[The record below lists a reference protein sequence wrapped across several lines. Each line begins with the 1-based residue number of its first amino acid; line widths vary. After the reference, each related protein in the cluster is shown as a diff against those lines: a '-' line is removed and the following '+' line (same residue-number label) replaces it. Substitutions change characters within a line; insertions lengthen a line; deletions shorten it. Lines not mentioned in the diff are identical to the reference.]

1 MRHRR
6 LVLLIP
12 ALVLALSGCL
22 DQPEEANDNGPQE
35 QPERPAPTEVLR
47 TPETVPTAPL
57 TVDPPGP
64 TRSPQ

>member
-1 MRHRR
+1 MRLRR
-6 LVLLIP
+6 PLLLLP
-12 ALVLALSGCL
+12 AVVLALSGCL
-22 DQPEEANDNGPQE
+22 SQPEEANNNGPQE
-35 QPERPAPTEVLR
+35 QPTRPADVVR